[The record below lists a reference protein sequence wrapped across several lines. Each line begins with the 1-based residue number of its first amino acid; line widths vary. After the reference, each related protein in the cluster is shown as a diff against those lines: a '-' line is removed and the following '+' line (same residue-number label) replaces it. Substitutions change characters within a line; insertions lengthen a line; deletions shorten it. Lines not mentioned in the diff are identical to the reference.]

1 MQSFRNLSK
10 QPEEQAKR
18 SKKAA
23 RGNIEQSQPEP
34 IDKQDPTQLVKAE
47 RYDKG
52 KQKHLRKGN
61 SRSLLFSL
69 L

>member
-1 MQSFRNLSK
+1 MQLFRNLSK

-34 IDKQDPTQLVKAE
+34 IDKQDPTQLEKAG
-47 RYDKG
+47 DMTKG
-52 KQKHLRKGN
+52 
-61 SRSLLFSL
+61 SRST
-69 L
+69 

>member
-10 QPEEQAKR
+10 QPEERAKR

-34 IDKQDPTQLVKAE
+34 IDKRDPTQLEKAGDMTKE
-47 RYDKG
+47 AEAPKKR
-52 KQKHLRKGN
+52 Q
-61 SRSLLFSL
+61 F
-69 L
+69 

>member
-52 KQKHLRKGN
+52 
-61 SRSLLFSL
+61 
-69 L
+69 